1 MVMVLLIALL
11 MLIASA
17 GVLLEASMNTANVT
31 DATADQQA
39 YNAAESGIQSAVQ
52 VLRGYTV
59 PSPLLVPTASP
70 TDARNAIT
78 YQKAIT
84 LGTSNYTNDPSTD
97 ARLSRWLNYNYTPQG
112 STVPDR
118 VTVGPGTY
126 NPDSGSAFSVTV
138 RDPDNTG
145 TTLTYNTTA
154 TIDGVAGPMTWGSSG
169 KTATLRFIPKTSTTI
184 NATNGF
190 ANSDLGTW
198 EFSQTGGGA
207 SINKET
213 RFVISLNM
221 TAPYVATRLI
231 GGYIEPGTISNT
243 SVGTVK
249 IRYDTELMILMGS
262 QFQFVGGTFISQFTK
277 PIKVGY
283 QITPNAPNVNG
294 GRTVIGAAITPCEPV
309 RVVVRST
316 GYGPRGAKKVLEAI
330 VQKNYFSGEAAP
342 ATINLIGGTSG
353 FLFDPGTSQN
363 ITYSGDDVVSNFM
376 AAPIGVTND
385 TNLASVNTAIAAFNG
400 DVIGTPENITPE
412 LPTWLQS
419 PLNLDLAIRAL
430 RSVARSSGGYYT
442 TATLPKKFGN
452 LTSSKGITF
461 LEGNGKLSGD
471 GGGILVCTGTL
482 ELQGP
487 VNFNGLVIVT
497 GAGGLLRSGT
507 GNSVMQGNVV
517 IAPYTATNLAAG
529 FGAPKYDLSG
539 GGSSSLIY
547 NSSTVFNGMLAVSN
561 FVLGVGEK

>member
-1 MVMVLLIALL
+1 MVMVMLLALL
-11 MLIASA
+11 MLVASA
-17 GVLLEASMNTANVT
+17 GVLMEASKNTANVT

-39 YNAAESGIQSAVQ
+39 YNAAESGIQAAVH

-59 PSPLLVPTASP
+59 PSPLLVPSASAS
-70 TDARNAIT
+70 DARNTIT
-78 YQKAIT
+78 YQKAIIRD
-84 LGTSNYTNDPSTD
+84 TSNYTNDPNTS

-112 STVPDR
+112 SSAPDR

-126 NPDSGSAFSVTV
+126 DPATGSAFSVTV

-145 TTLTYNTTA
+145 TSLTYNTTA
-154 TIDGVAGPMTWGSSG
+154 TIDGVAGPKVWGGSG
-169 KTATLRFIPKTSTTI
+169 KTVTLRFIPKASTTV
-184 NATNGF
+184 NAATGFSNG
-190 ANSDLGTW
+190 DLGTW

-207 SINKET
+207 TITKET
-213 RFVISLNM
+213 RFVISINM
-221 TAPYVATRLI
+221 TAPYVATRLV
-231 GGYIEPGTISNT
+231 GGYIEPGTVSNT

-249 IRYDTELMILMGS
+249 IRYDTELSILMGS

-277 PIKVGY
+277 PVKVGY
-283 QITPNAPNVNG
+283 QVTPNAPNVNG
-294 GRTVIGAAITPCEPV
+294 GRTVIGASITPSEPI

-342 ATINLIGGTSG
+342 ATINMIGGTTG
-353 FLFDPGTSQN
+353 FLFDPGSSSG
-363 ITYSGDDVVSNFM
+363 ITYSGDDAVSNFM

-385 TNLASVNTAIAAFNG
+385 TNLASVNAALAAFNG

-419 PLNLDLAIRAL
+419 PLNLDLAIKAL
-430 RSVARSSGGYYT
+430 RSVARSSGGYYVSG
-442 TATLPKKFGN
+442 AIPKKFGN
-452 LTSSKGITF
+452 LTTSKGITF
-461 LEGNGKLSGD
+461 LEGNGELGGD
-471 GGGILVCTGTL
+471 GGGVLVCTGTL
-482 ELQGP
+482 SLKGP
-487 VNFNGLVIVT
+487 VNFNGLIIVT

-507 GNSVMQGNVV
+507 GSSVLQGNVV
-517 IAPYTATNLAAG
+517 VAPYNASNLSAG

-539 GGSSSLIY
+539 GGNSSLVY

-561 FVLGVGEK
+561 FVLGVAED